1 MGKSDAVYADMHF
14 AHIAHNCR
22 GDWAGRISSY
32 AGGISS
38 RDYQMLEERK
48 VIRKIIGAILI
59 LIMFAII
66 FLVVAESIG
75 LKEAWI
81 IFLKAIITTAIFV
94 VGIFLLFS

>member
-1 MGKSDAVYADMHF
+1 MSSLVREDLKSAKSFM
-14 AHIAHNCR
+14 I
-22 GDWAGRISSY
+22 GSY
-32 AGGISS
+32 AGGIYS